1 MTALTL
7 DDPPHTSKLRP
18 LILVNNRHNTS
29 TTIPCP
35 LLPEPAYSMDAVT
48 RRMKPLSLSDSPSTD
63 PGAALP
69 EPGCPIEALTRNM
82 ETLSI
87 GDRPAST
94 LKLKPLLLVTK
105 RDTRHFK
112 LPPLATP
119 LLRQPRSQTATR
131 SQMYWPFSLN
141 PTIWAHPQP
150 K

>member
-1 MTALTL
+1 
-7 DDPPHTSKLRP
+7 
-18 LILVNNRHNTS
+18 
-29 TTIPCP
+29 
-35 LLPEPAYSMDAVT
+35 
-48 RRMKPLSLSDSPSTD
+48 
-63 PGAALP
+63 
-69 EPGCPIEALTRNM
+69 M

-94 LKLKPLLLVTK
+94 SKLKPLLLVTK

-119 LLRQPRSQTATR
+119 LLRQPRSQTAMR

-150 K
+150 KSPTTNPDDGLLLSPTTRSFTAQEVEGHLQSTHTTPRRVSSTPEVPYDPISTTN